1 MSGEEYENTVKKYAD
16 MVFRIALNECKNRE
30 DAEDM
35 VQNTFLKLLQH
46 KKTFSSEE
54 HRKHWLIRVTINEC
68 HSLFTSPWRQRTQSL
83 DAVQYR
89 ATEEAAEENS
99 EQSDLFYAVMDLPAK
114 YRHVVYL
121 YYYEEYSIREISTI
135 LKTKESTLQTRL
147 MRARKI
153 LKEKMKGVW
162 HDE

>member
-16 MVFRIALNECKNRE
+16 MVFRIAFSACKNRD

-35 VQNTFLKLLQH
+35 VQNTFLKLLQQ
-46 KKTFSSEE
+46 KKIFSSEE
-54 HRKHWLIRVTINEC
+54 HLKHWLIRVTVNEC
-68 HSLFTSPWRQRTQSL
+68 HSLFSSPWRQKTQSL
-83 DAVQYR
+83 HDVKDQV
-89 ATEEAAEENS
+89 TEGAAELKPEH
-99 EQSDLFYAVMDLPAK
+99 SDLFEAVMQLPAK

-121 YYYEEYSIREISTI
+121 YYYEEYSVREISVI

-153 LKEKMKGVW
+153 LKEKMKGAW

>member
-1 MSGEEYENTVKKYAD
+1 MTGKEYENSVKKYAD

-46 KKTFSSEE
+46 KKAFDSEE
-54 HRKHWLIRVTINEC
+54 HQKHWLIRVTINEC
-68 HSLFTSPWRQRTQSL
+68 HSLFTSPWRQKTQSL
-83 DAVQYR
+83 DTIPDSAG
-89 ATEEAAEENS
+89 NMS
-99 EQSDLFYAVMDLPAK
+99 PEQGDLYYAVMDLPAR

-121 YYYEEYSIREISTI
+121 YYYEEYSIREIADI
-135 LKTKESTLQTRL
+135 LNVKESTLQTRL
-147 MRARKI
+147 MRARTL

-162 HDE
+162 RDE

>member
-1 MSGEEYENTVKKYAD
+1 MSGEEYESTVKKYAD
-16 MVFRIALNECKNRE
+16 MVYRIALNECKNRE

-46 KKTFSSEE
+46 KKTFDSED

-68 HSLFTSPWRQRTQSL
+68 HSLFTSPWRRRTQSL
-83 DAVQYR
+83 EDALCCNVGKLPP
-89 ATEEAAEENS
+89 
-99 EQSDLFYAVMDLPAK
+99 EQSDLYYAVMELPAK

-121 YYYEEYSIREISTI
+121 YYYEEYSIREMADI

-147 MRARKI
+147 MRARTL

-162 HDE
+162 QDE